1 MPNLVALQLDNF
13 LPYRLSVL
21 TNIVSSAIAGA
32 YRERFCLSIPAWRVL
47 AVLANC
53 PDLSAAEVAQQT
65 AMDKVAVS
73 RAVRGLLQDGRLE
86 RRVAR
91 ADRRRSVLRLTAT
104 GRQVHIAVAPVA
116 LAYERSLL
124 QSLTRAERIALD
136 RALHILL
143 GRAVEIGPLTKGRV
157 AVAHV

>member
-1 MPNLVALQLDNF
+1 MQNPVALQLDRF

-53 PDLSAAEVAQQT
+53 PDLSAAEVAQRT

-91 ADRRRSVLRLTAT
+91 GDRRRSVLRLTAA
-104 GRQVHIAVAPVA
+104 GRRVHVAVAPVA
-116 LAYERSLL
+116 LAYEHALL
-124 QSLTRAERIALD
+124 QSLTSAERIALD
-136 RALHILL
+136 RALRILR
-143 GRAVEIGPLTKGRV
+143 GRALEIGALTKG
-157 AVAHV
+157 